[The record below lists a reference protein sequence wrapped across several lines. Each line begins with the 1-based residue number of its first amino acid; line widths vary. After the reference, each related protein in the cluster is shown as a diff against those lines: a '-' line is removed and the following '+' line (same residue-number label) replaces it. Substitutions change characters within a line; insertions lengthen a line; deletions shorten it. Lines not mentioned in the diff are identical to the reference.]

1 MTKRRRS
8 IDINRHVKYKR
19 TTVLWARADEGPT
32 QSAIMKP
39 ECSGF
44 LRQMLF
50 LFLLVLYGFVSTV
63 HGSDSYIEITEAA
76 KKDAITYLPGLS
88 EQPTFKQYSGYLSGE
103 TDNIQLHYWLV
114 EATQTPDEMPLLLW
128 LNGGPGCSSL
138 GGLVT
143 ENGPFT
149 VRKQGVLEYNP
160 YSWNRFANVLYL
172 ESPGGV
178 GFSYVKDRN
187 LTTDDDFTAITNY
200 HALLNF
206 MKRFPQYKG
215 RDFYITGESYAGVY
229 VPLLTLRLLDNN
241 FKDLNLKGIAVG
253 NGYINKNFN
262 DNSFL
267 YYVYYHGL
275 IDENLWNDLLASCCA
290 DRCSSKC
297 MFSENHSVQCMNVI
311 SASNA
316 ATDGLDVYN
325 IYAPCD
331 GGVQTLPGRRS
342 GQPRRSFRFVPEKQ
356 LLFRDNIFLKVNNA
370 SRSLGSRS
378 ITTCVDDTNQIVYFN
393 TVDVRRALNV
403 DVPEVDNWNSCSEQV
418 AGSYTMTYNA
428 LQAQYMKILAYKV
441 PTLLYAGDVD
451 TACNYLGILWFVDD
465 LGLKMHKPLKQWL
478 YLDKDGTMQVGGV
491 QKTLYLAETP
501 LWYVTVRGSGHM
513 VPQDK
518 PIPAYHLITQFI
530 QGIPL

>member
-1 MTKRRRS
+1 MWPKCKPSVKSKKRPLP
-8 IDINRHVKYKR
+8 NYKLWSNSEAEVYQDVR
-19 TTVLWARADEGPT
+19 YLMKLGNSRGPAVGRALIMEQLEAKSRQVLWLF
-32 QSAIMKP
+32 P
-39 ECSGF
+39 E
-44 LRQMLF
+44 
-50 LFLLVLYGFVSTV
+50 
-63 HGSDSYIEITEAA
+63 
-76 KKDAITYLPGLS
+76 
-88 EQPTFKQYSGYLSGE
+88 E
-103 TDNIQLHYWLV
+103 TKNQV
-114 EATQTPDEMPLLLW
+114 
-128 LNGGPGCSSL
+128 
-138 GGLVT
+138 
-143 ENGPFT
+143 
-149 VRKQGVLEYNP
+149 
-160 YSWNRFANVLYL
+160 
-172 ESPGGV
+172 
-178 GFSYVKDRN
+178 
-187 LTTDDDFTAITNY
+187 
-200 HALLNF
+200 NF
-206 MKRFPQYKG
+206 G
-215 RDFYITGESYAGVY
+215 WT
-229 VPLLTLRLLDNN
+229 
-241 FKDLNLKGIAVG
+241 GIAVG

-297 MFSENHSVQCMNVI
+297 MFSENQSVQCMNVI

-331 GGVQTLPGRRS
+331 GGVQTLLGRRS
-342 GQPRRSFRFVPEKQ
+342 GHPRRPFRFVPEKQ
-356 LLFRDNIFLKVNNA
+356 LLFRDNIFLKMNNA

-393 TVDVRRALNV
+393 TVDVRQALNV
-403 DVPEVDNWNSCSEQV
+403 DVPEVDNWNTCSEQV
-418 AGSYTMTYNA
+418 AGSYRMTYNA

-478 YLDKDGTMQVGGV
+478 YLDRDGTRQVGGV
-491 QKTLYLAETP
+491 QKTLYLNETP

-530 QGIPL
+530 QGISL

>member
-1 MTKRRRS
+1 MFFRG
-8 IDINRHVKYKR
+8 VG
-19 TTVLWARADEGPT
+19 EGPT

-39 ECSGF
+39 ERSRF
-44 LRQMLF
+44 LLRMLF

-76 KKDAITYLPGLS
+76 EKDAITYLPGLS
-88 EQPTFKQYSGYLSGE
+88 EQPSFKQYSGYLSGE

-114 EATQTPDEMPLLLW
+114 EATQTPDEKPLLLW

-138 GGLVT
+138 EGLMT

-241 FKDLNLKGIAVG
+241 FEDLNLKGIAVG

-297 MFSENHSVQCMNVI
+297 MFSENQSVQCMNVI

-331 GGVQTLPGRRS
+331 GGVQTLLGRRS
-342 GQPRRSFRFVPEKQ
+342 GHPRRPFRFVPEKQ
-356 LLFRDNIFLKVNNA
+356 LLFRDNIFLKMNNA

-393 TVDVRRALNV
+393 TVDVRQALNV
-403 DVPEVDNWNSCSEQV
+403 DVPEVDNWNTCSEQV
-418 AGSYTMTYNA
+418 AGSYRMTYNA

-478 YLDKDGTMQVGGV
+478 YLDRDGTRQVGGV
-491 QKTLYLAETP
+491 QKTLYLNETP

-530 QGIPL
+530 QGISL